1 MGGVLNLLKKATAS
15 IVPLTVTIAPTTLV
29 GNDSGIYGSCYT
41 AEPSIVSPAGG
52 VPGYTYAWT
61 YVSGDAAIAA
71 TDPTSAASYFY
82 AFGAAPFNKTAVWKC
97 TVTDAAST
105 VVVSGNVTITL
116 IYTYEGYYL

>member
-1 MGGVLNLLKKATAS
+1 MAGALNLLKRAATGS
-15 IVPLTVTIAPTTLV
+15 TPLTVTVAPTSIS

-41 AEPSIVSPAGG
+41 SEPSIVTPAGG

-61 YVSGDAAIAA
+61 YVSGDTSIAA

-82 AFGAAPFNKTAVWKC
+82 AFGAAPFNKTAVWHC

-105 VVVSGNVTITL
+105 VVVASNVTITL
-116 IYTYEGYYL
+116 QYSYEGYF